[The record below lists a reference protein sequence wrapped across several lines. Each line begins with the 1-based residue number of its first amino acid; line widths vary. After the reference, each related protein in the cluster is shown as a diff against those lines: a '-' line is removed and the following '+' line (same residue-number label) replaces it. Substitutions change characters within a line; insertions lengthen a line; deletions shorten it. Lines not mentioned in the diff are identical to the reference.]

1 MLRKTYQRTERK
13 GTESFPITMRSLWRL
28 VKESVLTENCRVK
41 EQLKEAI
48 RILEGVQDK
57 ESLPSCKGDPE
68 GEELKEPEEA
78 QISDSSGAES
88 SLSTGSILLP
98 QPRKKNPFCKATAP
112 PISEREVEELWIH

>member
-48 RILEGVQDK
+48 RILEDVQDRIPGIMQRR
-57 ESLPSCKGDPE
+57 SRGR
-68 GEELKEPEEA
+68 
-78 QISDSSGAES
+78 GAE
-88 SLSTGSILLP
+88 G
-98 QPRKKNPFCKATAP
+98 A
-112 PISEREVEELWIH
+112 